1 MDSKRLT
8 PDHWEFNATS
18 FGLLMQKRIHRI
30 LVICS
35 HYDFFTLEE
44 DGRIDE
50 QIFNEYV
57 SLNLRFPPVFIQ
69 ADTGA
74 KAFEI
79 LERDQIDMVIE
90 MLNIRDGDAF
100 ELAHR
105 IKSKYASIPL
115 VVLTPFS
122 REVSLRLQKED
133 LSAVDRVFCW
143 LGNADLLLAII
154 KLFEDRL
161 NVQYDVEQ
169 VGVQTILLVEDSVRY
184 ISSFL
189 PNMYKIV
196 LEQSR
201 GFMYEGLNEHQRMLR
216 MRGRPKILLATNYDD
231 AVELY
236 TKYRHN
242 MLGIVSDVSFK
253 KNTEENESKMGV
265 ELARWVRS
273 LDPEMPIILQSSDI
287 RNRRFAEE
295 LKLGFIHK
303 QSKTISIDLRDYM
316 VNYFAFGDFIFRD
329 PDNLQEICRA
339 TDLQSLQQQLLEI
352 PEKVL
357 LYHTGKNEI
366 SKWLKARAL
375 FVLAQMFKQ
384 LKNTDFESPQ
394 QVREYIY
401 DAIAQ
406 FRKSKGRGIIAKFDN
421 KSFDKYQI
429 FSRIGEGSLGG
440 KARGLA
446 FIDSFI
452 KKHHLFHKYAPAVI
466 TIPRTVVIG
475 TDLFDTFMEM
485 NNLYPIALSDTS
497 DSEILQHFAMAQ
509 LPESLTEDLCSFL
522 SVVKRPIAVRSS
534 SKLEDS
540 HYQPFAGIYATVMVP
555 HTDDANLM
563 HELLSNAI
571 KTVYASVF
579 YSESKAYMTATQNV
593 IDEEKMGIIL
603 QEVCGRQYEQLFYPT
618 LSGVAR
624 SVNFYP
630 VKPETA
636 ADGMAVIAYGLGK
649 YVVEGGM
656 GMRFS
661 PRHPK
666 RVFQLS
672 SPELALKLSQKSFY
686 ALDLDPSHF
695 SISTD
700 DGNNIKKLSI
710 NQAKKHSAFKFAAS
724 TYDYQSNM
732 IREGILEEGKS
743 IITFSRLLHHHIFPL
758 SEILSDILE
767 IGEREMNNP
776 VEIEFAVDL
785 DTPSNKPQTF
795 YVLQI
800 RPIVLNEETE
810 NISIQ
815 DIDEEECIIS
825 SLSALGNGVYSSLN
839 DIVYVRPEAFNAID
853 NKKLVYEIEK
863 LNEAFRLKEKNFI
876 LIGPGRWGS
885 SDSSLGIPVKW
896 PQISEAKIIV
906 ESGLSHYRIDPSQ
919 GTHFFQNLTSFRV
932 GYLTVNDYQNEGSYD
947 VNWLNQ
953 QPAFYESESL
963 RGVNF
968 ERELEVI
975 IDGRNGKA
983 MIKKPNERKF
993 EIKEIQEKEE

>member
-1 MDSKRLT
+1 MNSKHLS
-8 PDHWEFNATS
+8 DNHWEFNATA

-50 QIFNEYV
+50 QIYYEYV

-69 ADTGA
+69 ADTAA

-90 MLNIRDGDAF
+90 MLNIRDDDAF
-100 ELAHR
+100 QLAHR
-105 IKSKYASIPL
+105 VKSIYPDIPL

-154 KLFEDRL
+154 KLFEDKL
-161 NVQYDVEQ
+161 NVEYDVTKI
-169 VGVQTILLVEDSVRY
+169 GVQTILLVEDSVRY

-201 GFMYEGLNEHQRMLR
+201 GFMYEGLNDHQRMLR
-216 MRGRPKILLATNYDD
+216 MRGRPKILLATNYDE

-236 TKYRHN
+236 NKYKN
-242 MLGIVSDVSFK
+242 SMLGIISDVSFK
-253 KNTEENESKMGV
+253 KNAASGESKMGV

-273 LDPEMPIILQSSDI
+273 QNPEMPIILQSSDI
-287 RNRRFAEE
+287 RNKLIAEE

-303 QSKTISIDLRDYM
+303 LSKTISIDLREYM
-316 VNYFAFGDFIFRD
+316 INFFSFGDFIFRD
-329 PDNLQEICRA
+329 PDTQQEISRA

-352 PEKVL
+352 PDKVL
-357 LYHTGKNEI
+357 LYHTGRNEI
-366 SKWLKARAL
+366 SKWLNARAL

-394 QVREYIY
+394 EVRQYIY
-401 DAIAQ
+401 ESIAQ
-406 FRKSKGRGIIAKFDN
+406 FRRSKGRGIIAKFDN

-452 KKHHLFHKYAPAVI
+452 KKHHLFHRYDPAIV

-485 NNLYPIALSDTS
+485 NNLYPIALSDAS
-497 DSEILQHFAMAQ
+497 DEKILEQFAQAS
-509 LPESLTEDLCSFL
+509 LPESLSQDLCSFL
-522 SVVKRPIAVRSS
+522 SIVKRPIAVRSS

-555 HTDDANLM
+555 HSSDANVM

-603 QEVCGRQYEQLFYPT
+603 QEVCGRQYEQLYYPT

-630 VKPETA
+630 VKPETSS
-636 ADGMAVIAYGLGK
+636 DGMAVIAYGLGK
-649 YVVEGGM
+649 YVVEGGA
-656 GMRFS
+656 GIRFS

-672 SPELALKLSQKSFY
+672 SPDLALKLSQKTFY
-686 ALDLDPSHF
+686 ALDLDPEHF
-695 SISTD
+695 TISTD

-710 NQAKKHSAFKFAAS
+710 NQAKEHTAFKFAAS

-732 IREGILEEGKS
+732 LREGIQDEGKLV
-743 IITFSRLLHHHIFPL
+743 ITFSKLLHHNIFPL
-758 SEILSDILE
+758 AEILKNILE

-785 DTPSNKPQTF
+785 DTPSNKAPTF

-800 RPIVLNEETE
+800 RPIVLNEESE
-810 NISIQ
+810 AVSI
-815 DIDEEECIIS
+815 DLIDKEKCIITS
-825 SLSALGNGVYSSLN
+825 ISALGNGVYNGLN
-839 DIVYVRPEAFNAID
+839 DIIYVRPEAFNAQD
-853 NKKLVYEIEK
+853 NKRLAYEIEK
-863 LNEAFRLKEKNFI
+863 LNETFKEQGKNYI

-896 PQISEAKIIV
+896 AQISEARIIV
-906 ESGLSHYRIDPSQ
+906 ESGLTNYRIDPSQ

-932 GYLTVNDYQNEGSYD
+932 GYLTVNDYQNEGNFD
-947 VNWLNQ
+947 VNWLNEL
-953 QPAFYESESL
+953 PAHYESDSL
-963 RGVNF
+963 RCIHFNNQ
-968 ERELEVI
+968 LEVM
-975 IDGRNGKA
+975 IDGRTSKA
-983 MIKKPNERKF
+983 MILKP
-993 EIKEIQEKEE
+993 